1 MTGRLAL
8 PIGEFQVKPDRIQ
21 AVRLTR
27 ENVQHA
33 ANWCGGR
40 VGEEPKSSDPTDV
53 YVYLIVPT
61 IDGNVSVN
69 IGDWVIRFH
78 NKGSFAGMTDENFQ
92 RKYQQTGVRGD
103 NPFPRERARGYV
115 AENLDTESSEGSVPE
130 SSGHIRESFDDEAD
144 RTRGR
149 RPRFQGRK
157 REDLIV
163 GRGRPGYIDSV
174 IEPSRVRDGD
184 EMPIQSTISEG
195 WRDASYGDTNLG
207 ETRGS

>member
-103 NPFPRERARGYV
+103 NPFPRERARGFV
-115 AENLDTESSEGSVPE
+115 EENLDTESSEGSVPE

-163 GRGRPGYIDSV
+163 GRGRPGYDDSV
-174 IEPSRVRDGD
+174 AQPSRVRDGD
-184 EMPIQSTISEG
+184 
-195 WRDASYGDTNLG
+195 DLDFLGDNLSGGTNLG
-207 ETRGS
+207 YSSGN